1 MPQVGQTRCG
11 RFGWPQ
17 LSHTLTFGALIACVA
32 RRLSRRDLEVFR
44 FGTAIAAGHYSLRAV
59 DTTDILARFDDQIRR
74 RAAPD
79 GLSIGKSWSA
89 VLWPPD
95 DGDVEPLVARMR
107 ELPGHVEWKY
117 YSHDGPELRERLL
130 AAGLVPEDEETVV
143 VAEAASIRLR
153 PTTSS
158 CVTVTSQFVELA
170 ASIFGRLV
178 DLPQQAVGVV
188 ALVDGKAVSGGRV
201 DFEDGVDFAG
211 LYGGFTL
218 PEFRGRGL
226 YRATVAKR
234 AELARER
241 GYGLLYS
248 DALPTSRP
256 ILERLGFVADHHRR
270 RRSSC
275 RPSRAGRETW
285 GAYDPREDLEQLDT
299 PTLVVLGGDDPL
311 VPVEASVQA
320 YEGTAARAHRP
331 QRVAVYA
338 GADHRLKSGD
348 GKFVPEYLP
357 TLAAWST
364 AA

>member
-1 MPQVGQTRCG
+1 VPQVGQTRCG

-59 DTTDILARFDDQIRR
+59 DTTGILARFDDQIRR

-79 GLSIGKSWSA
+79 GISIGKSWSA

-143 VAEAASIRLR
+143 VAETASVQPPPDDVELR
-153 PTTSS
+153 Q
-158 CVTVTSQFVELA
+158 VTSQFVELA
-170 ASIFGRLV
+170 ANVFGRLI
-178 DLPQQAVGVV
+178 DLPQKAVGVV
-188 ALVDGKAVSGGRV
+188 AVVDGKAVSGGRV
-201 DFEDGVDFAG
+201 DFEDGVEFAG
-211 LYGGFTL
+211 LFGGFTL

-256 ILERLGFVADHHRR
+256 ILERLGFV
-270 RRSSC
+270 
-275 RPSRAGRETW
+275 PITTT
-285 GAYDPREDLEQLDT
+285 T
-299 PTLVVLGGDDPL
+299 P
-311 VPVEASVQA
+311 
-320 YEGTAARAHRP
+320 
-331 QRVAVYA
+331 
-338 GADHRLKSGD
+338 
-348 GKFVPEYLP
+348 FVFPD
-357 TLAAWST
+357 A
-364 AA
+364 